1 MDNGIGW
8 HAGEFS
14 PWAGQRGA
22 VTEDTVGMRLDLS
35 TGSLEVTLNGESLGV
50 MEHVR
55 TALLHYII
63 RQHPCYATSPTV
75 SSCPALSN

>member
-1 MDNGIGW
+1 MSLLTLASLCHAPRQRGLTAKWLCADVDNGIGW
-8 HAGEFS
+8 HAGNFS

-55 TALLHYII
+55 T
-63 RQHPCYATSPTV
+63 
-75 SSCPALSN
+75 